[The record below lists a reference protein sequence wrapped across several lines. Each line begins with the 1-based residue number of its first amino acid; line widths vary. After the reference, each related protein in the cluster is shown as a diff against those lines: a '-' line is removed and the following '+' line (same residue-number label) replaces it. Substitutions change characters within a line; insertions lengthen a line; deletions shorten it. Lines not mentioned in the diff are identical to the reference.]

1 MKKILTLATILLTS
15 SLYAAPTTYTT
26 TTKVTKTV
34 ITVKKVNGKTVT
46 SSTTTTTK
54 PAAVVVPKVV
64 ATPTKLTTAIDF
76 SNWSPQAIAYCTAM
90 FGPEWMY
97 NPSVAFMAAALVLPK
112 GE

>member
-34 ITVKKVNGKTVT
+34 ITISKVNGKTVT
-46 SSTTTTTK
+46 SATTTK